1 MRNVSDE
8 TTVTAGT
15 GTDAGERDLRERK
28 SDRRDARWVGE
39 GKREGHVD
47 ESSTE
52 A

>member
-1 MRNVSDE
+1 MKNIYDE
-8 TTVTAGT
+8 RTVTAGT

-47 ESSTE
+47 ESRTE